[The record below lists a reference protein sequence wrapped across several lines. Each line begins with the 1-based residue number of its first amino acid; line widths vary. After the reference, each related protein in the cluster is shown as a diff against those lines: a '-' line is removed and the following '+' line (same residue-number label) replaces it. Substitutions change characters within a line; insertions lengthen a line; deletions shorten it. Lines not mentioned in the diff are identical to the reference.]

1 MRKVIVQTF
10 VTLDGVMQAPG
21 APDED
26 RDGGFRHGGWSFHYW
41 DEMMGERMGE
51 AMKRPYDL
59 LLGRKTY
66 DIFAAHWPK
75 ADEPTI
81 TPKFNAA
88 TKYVATSSPDTL
100 EWENSVALEGDVG
113 EAVRALKSGEGPEL
127 SVQGSSRLVQAL
139 LAAELV
145 DEMWLW
151 TFPIVLGEGKR
162 LFGDGAHLLGFR
174 LETVEASTTGVT
186 LARYLA
192 ADPLEPGS
200 FALEEAK

>member
-26 RDGGFRHGGWSFHYW
+26 REGGFRHGGWSFNYW
-41 DEMMGERMGE
+41 DEMMGERMDE
-51 AMKRPYDL
+51 AMKQPYDL

-75 ADEPTI
+75 ADHPVV

-88 TKYVATSSPDTL
+88 VKYVATSSPETL

-113 EAVRALKSGEGPEL
+113 EAVRALRAGEGPDL
-127 SVQGSSRLVQAL
+127 SVQGSSRLIQAL
-139 LAAELV
+139 LAAGLV
-145 DEMWLW
+145 DELWLW

-162 LFGDGAHLLGFR
+162 LFGDGARLLGFR
-174 LETVEASTTGVT
+174 LEAIETSTTGVAIT
-186 LARYLA
+186 RYVSTEPA
-192 ADPLEPGS
+192 EPGS
-200 FALEEAK
+200 FALEEGR